1 MDAFRLSHPF
11 MLTANNLKAPPFC
24 TLSLSTHPRRCF
36 KVESASTN
44 KNNQPFDAAAFEAE
58 RLALDAEARQAMA
71 EAADPKAW
79 KWVIRK
85 RIWDLMEARNFANN
99 PRPVHHRIPNFVGA
113 SVAAQ
118 KMRELDVFQVAQC
131 VKVNPDS
138 PQKQVRFLTLSDG
151 KKLLTPQ
158 PRLRTG
164 FFSVLESSILTLD
177 TMKEACTSVGVAKH
191 GRPIGLDEKI
201 KVDLIVI
208 GSVAVDPRTGA
219 RLGKGEGF
227 AELEYGMLRYMG
239 AIDDSTQVVTSV
251 HDCQLVDD
259 IPVEKLLI
267 HDVPVDI
274 ICTPTQVIFTH
285 TTIPKPQ
292 GIYWDKLSP
301 EKLGQIRILRELK
314 KRIEQ
319 ETGKKLPTGP
329 SEKLPPTAK
338 RSRRA
343 LREPQNP
350 ELIRACF
357 PVRKVGLDRDK
368 EDACQNRLRGNKPHR
383 VLPHALPSLSHSLL
397 RPESFQG
404 LLRQRED
411 CHDIVS
417 LHPYFKPRCLPS
429 PPTPLL
435 LHALLQEE
443 PQPQS
448 QVLEANRYH

>member
-1 MDAFRLSHPF
+1 METQALRLCYPF
-11 MLTANNLKAPPFC
+11 TLINNNNYRKTFSPLWR
-24 TLSLSTHPRRCF
+24 SLSTKPHTSIF
-36 KVESASTN
+36 SKLEATNSKASFN
-44 KNNQPFDAAAFEAE
+44 EAAFEAE

-71 EAADPKAW
+71 VEEEESSLKDDPKAW

-85 RIWDLMEARNFANN
+85 RIWDLMERNNFAQN

-113 SVAAQ
+113 SIAAD
-118 KMRELDVFQVAQC
+118 KMRELDVFRTAQC

-164 FFSVLESSILTLD
+164 FFSVIESNMLTSG
-177 TMKEACTSVGVAKH
+177 TIKEACTSVGVAKY

-208 GSVAVDPRTGA
+208 GSVAVDPKTGA

-239 AIDDSTQVVTSV
+239 AIDDSTLVVTSV

-259 IPVEKLLI
+259 IPVDKLLI

-285 TTIPKPQ
+285 TSIPKPQ

-314 KRIEQ
+314 RRIER
-319 ETGKKLPTGP
+319 ETGQKLPTGP
-329 SEKLPPTAK
+329 SEKLPPTAQRNK
-338 RSRRA
+338 R
-343 LREPQNP
+343 
-350 ELIRACF
+350 
-357 PVRKVGLDRDK
+357 G
-368 EDACQNRLRGNKPHR
+368 
-383 VLPHALPSLSHSLL
+383 
-397 RPESFQG
+397 
-404 LLRQRED
+404 
-411 CHDIVS
+411 
-417 LHPYFKPRCLPS
+417 
-429 PPTPLL
+429 
-435 LHALLQEE
+435 
-443 PQPQS
+443 
-448 QVLEANRYH
+448 